1 MDPQATPLTDQLA
14 NISPAIIVAVI
25 LGCTLVRLFLAKI
38 KDPWARTVSETCDTV
53 NFVLALAFLLIRP
66 FVAQAFYIPSES
78 MENTLLTHDR
88 LIVNKFQ
95 YRFQDPQRG
104 NVMVFAAPPEATGGP
119 EQDFIKRLIGMPG
132 ETIEVRGAHLKIDGE
147 DINPQTQGFESVHSY
162 LKQRLGLSPMADSL
176 KFFSDHI
183 EINTS
188 QRLDMK
194 QLAAKMGQ
202 PDAKIEVAPGQTLIN
217 GKPLDEP
224 YTREDPGYDMDACQI
239 PAGQYYML
247 GDNRNFS
254 RDSHFWKGLEKRRI
268 IGHAVFVFWPPARI
282 GTIK

>member
-95 YRFQDPQRG
+95 YRLQDPQRR

-119 EQDFIKRLIGMPG
+119 EQDFIKRLVGMPG

-147 DINPQTQGFESVHSY
+147 DINPQGFESVHSY

-176 KFFSDHI
+176 KFFPDHV

-194 QLAAKMGQ
+194 QLAARMGQ
-202 PDAKIEVAPGQTLIN
+202 PEAKIEVTPGQTLIN
-217 GKPLDEP
+217 GTALDEP
-224 YTREDPGYDMDACQI
+224 YTREDPGYDMDARQI

>member
-1 MDPQATPLTDQLA
+1 MDPQSTPLTDQLA
-14 NISPAIIVAVI
+14 NISPVIIVAVI

-78 MENTLLTHDR
+78 MENTLLTKDR

-95 YRFQDPQRG
+95 YRFQEPQRG
-104 NVMVFAAPPEATGGP
+104 NVVVFAAPPEATGGP

-132 ETIEVRGAHLKIDGE
+132 ETIEVHAARLKIDGE
-147 DINPQTQGFESVHSY
+147 EINPQVQGFESVHGY
-162 LKQRLGLSPMADSL
+162 LKQRMGLSPMADSL
-176 KFFSDHI
+176 KLFSDHI
-183 EINTS
+183 LVNAKES
-188 QRLDMK
+188 LDMK
-194 QLAAKMGQ
+194 QLAAKIGQ
-202 PDAKIEVAPGQTLIN
+202 PEAKIELIPGQTLIN
-217 GKPLDEP
+217 DKPLEEP
-224 YTREDPGYDMDACQI
+224 YTREDPGYDMDARQI

-254 RDSHFWKGLEKRRI
+254 RDSHFWKGLEKNRV

-282 GTIK
+282 GVIR

>member
-1 MDPQATPLTDQLA
+1 MNQQPPLTEQLA

-95 YRFQDPQRG
+95 YRLQDPQRR

-132 ETIEVRGAHLKIDGE
+132 ETIEVKSATIKVNGQEIDPAQSDFRDIHGLLKAK
-147 DINPQTQGFESVHSY
+147 
-162 LKQRLGLSPMADSL
+162 LKLDNKTNAV
-176 KFFSDHI
+176 KFFSDYVLL
-183 EINTS
+183 NGVR
-188 QRLDMK
+188 RLTPEDI
-194 QLAAKMGQ
+194 AKALGKEG
-202 PDAKIEVAPGQTLIN
+202 AKITLTPGQTLIN
-217 GKPLDEP
+217 GKVLDEP
-224 YTREDPGYDMDACQI
+224 YIREDPGYNKVARIGPDEF
-239 PAGQYYML
+239 YML
-247 GDNRNFS
+247 GDNRNQS
-254 RDSHFWKGLEKRRI
+254 ADSHYWGPLKKRRVV
-268 IGHAVFVFWPPARI
+268 GHAAFVFWPPARI
-282 GTIK
+282 GTIR